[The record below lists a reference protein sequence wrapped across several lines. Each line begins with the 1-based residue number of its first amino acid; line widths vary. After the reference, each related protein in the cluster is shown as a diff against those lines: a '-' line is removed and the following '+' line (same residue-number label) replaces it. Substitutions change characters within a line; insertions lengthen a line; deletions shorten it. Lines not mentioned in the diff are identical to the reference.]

1 MDDKIIRSEVMEDD
15 EKTIKYQVMEK
26 KDDKIIR
33 HQVIGIG
40 EAKPVLETLNVTEN
54 GTYTPEAGVD
64 GFDEV
69 KVEVSDIPAVIEPL
83 SVTENGTYTAPSGVD
98 GYSPVTVNVPP
109 HLPDQQL
116 VCEYDFTSSTPKI
129 DKVRFGVEAYSNY
142 VTFDTT
148 KGCIFDS
155 ASSRLLNTFYSLN
168 QGECYK
174 IEIEFGDIQLDS
186 AITSG
191 KRMLFTYSSDADK
204 TNEGSYGLT
213 WDVTNEYFNYY
224 SGVGNRQIAK
234 PLDYWKNDKMTL
246 YYGLSVDT
254 DGSLYLPNVN
264 IDNSSSKSL
273 IIMDKDLIT
282 ELTAPF
288 QKVNPNIVLG
298 SGNNLFYM
306 EVRKFRIYK
315 LNNLIEKPIE

>member
-1 MDDKIIRSEVMEDD
+1 MIPIKKGIIGTDIPNIAVETSDSTIPRKPILVEGGSEI
-15 EKTIKYQVMEK
+15 T
-26 KDDKIIR
+26 
-33 HQVIGIG
+33 VI
-40 EAKPVLETLNVTEN
+40 ELNVTEN
-54 GTYTPEAGVD
+54 GTYPAPSGVAYSPVYVNVPTPAPNLEN
-64 GFDEV
+64 
-69 KVEVSDIPAVIEPL
+69 ITI
-83 SVTENGTYTAPSGVD
+83 TENGTFQASEGYDGIGTA
-98 GYSPVTVNVPP
+98 TVNVAP
-109 HLPDQQL
+109 HLPDTQL
-116 VCEYDFTSSTPKI
+116 VCEYDFTSATPKV

-155 ASSRLLNTFYSLN
+155 ASSRLLNTYYSLN

-186 AITSG
+186 SITSG
-191 KRMLFTYSSDADK
+191 KRMIFTYSSDADK

-224 SGVGNRQIAK
+224 SGVGNRQIVK

-254 DGSLYLPNVN
+254 DGTLYLPSVN

-273 IIMDKDLIT
+273 IIMDKDLKT

-288 QKVNPNIVLG
+288 QKINPNIVLG

-306 EVRKFRIYK
+306 EVKKFRIYRI
-315 LNNLIEKPIE
+315 NNLIEKPVL

>member
-1 MDDKIIRSEVMEDD
+1 MSKPIIKAEINENIP
-15 EKTIKYQVMEK
+15 TIGVNVP
-26 KDDKIIR
+26 DGN
-33 HQVIGIG
+33 V
-40 EAKPVLETLNVTEN
+40 PVLPVETIGGDSPIDLRTLTISSNSTHFEYNVLDDSYAWNKVVGDVHPITGPLNVTTN
-54 GTYTPEAGVD
+54 GVYDASESPYSFY
-64 GFDEV
+64 GFD
-69 KVEVSDIPAVIEPL
+69 K
-83 SVTENGTYTAPSGVD
+83 
-98 GYSPVTVNVPP
+98 VTVNVPAT
-109 HLPDQQL
+109 LPNQQL
-116 VCEYDFTSSTPKI
+116 VCEYDFTSSTPKV

-186 AITSG
+186 SITSG

-254 DGSLYLPNVN
+254 DGSLYLPSVN

-273 IIMDKDLIT
+273 IIMDKDLKT

-288 QKVNPNIVLG
+288 QKTNPNIVLG

-306 EVRKFRIYK
+306 EVKKFRIYR
-315 LNNLIEKPIE
+315 LNNLIEKPVL

>member
-1 MDDKIIRSEVMEDD
+1 MNIPI
-15 EKTIKYQVMEK
+15 KTGIEANCPSIPVETGNTNIPRKPILFEGG
-26 KDDKIIR
+26 DIPA
-33 HQVIGIG
+33 VINPL
-40 EAKPVLETLNVTEN
+40 AVTEN
-54 GTYTPEAGVD
+54 GTYTPPEGVD
-64 GFDEV
+64 GYNPV
-69 KVEVSDIPAVIEPL
+69 TVNVPAPQPVIETL
-83 SVTENGTYTAPSGVD
+83 TVTENGTYTSPAGVD
-98 GYSPVTVNVPP
+98 GYNPVTVNVPA

-116 VCEYDFTSSTPKI
+116 VCEYDFTSATPKV
-129 DKVRFGVEAYSNY
+129 DKARFGVEAYSNY
-142 VTFDTT
+142 VTFDTA

-174 IEIEFGDIQLDS
+174 IEIEFGDIQLDPS
-186 AITSG
+186 ITSG

-306 EVRKFRIYK
+306 EVKKFRIYR
-315 LNNLIEKPIE
+315 LNNLIEKPIN

>member
-1 MDDKIIRSEVMEDD
+1 MSKPIIKAEINDNTP
-15 EKTIKYQVMEK
+15 TIGVNVPDGKV
-26 KDDKIIR
+26 
-33 HQVIGIG
+33 
-40 EAKPVLETLNVTEN
+40 PVLPVETIGGGSEPVITSLAVTENGEYTAPSGIDGYSPILVDVDPHLTNLVATEN
-54 GTYTPEAGVD
+54 GTYRSEAPFEGY
-64 GFDEV
+64 G
-69 KVEVSDIPAVIEPL
+69 AV
-83 SVTENGTYTAPSGVD
+83 V
-98 GYSPVTVNVPP
+98 VNVPP
-109 HLPDQQL
+109 HLPNQQL
-116 VCEYDFTSSTPKI
+116 VCEYDFTSATPKV

-155 ASSRLLNTFYSLN
+155 ASSRLLNTYYSLN

-186 AITSG
+186 SITSG

-224 SGVGNRQIAK
+224 SGVGNRQIVK
-234 PLDYWKNDKMTL
+234 PLNYWKNDKMTL

-254 DGSLYLPNVN
+254 DGTLYLPNVN

-306 EVRKFRIYK
+306 EVKKFRIYR
-315 LNNLIEKPIE
+315 LNNLIEKPVE

>member
-1 MDDKIIRSEVMEDD
+1 MIPIKKGITGTDIPNIAVETTDSTIPRKPILLEGGSEITVTE
-15 EKTIKYQVMEK
+15 
-26 KDDKIIR
+26 
-33 HQVIGIG
+33 
-40 EAKPVLETLNVTEN
+40 LNVTEN
-54 GTYTPEAGVD
+54 GTYP
-64 GFDEV
+64 
-69 KVEVSDIPAVIEPL
+69 
-83 SVTENGTYTAPSGVD
+83 APSGVA
-98 GYSPVTVNVPP
+98 YSPVYVNVPTPAPNLENITITENGSFQASEGYDGIGTATVNVPP
-109 HLPDQQL
+109 HLPDTQL
-116 VCEYDFTSSTPKI
+116 VCEYDFTSATPKV
-129 DKVRFGVEAYSNY
+129 DKVRFGVEVYSNY

-155 ASSRLLNTFYSLN
+155 ASSRLLNTYYSLN

-174 IEIEFGDIQLDS
+174 IEIEFGDIELDS

-204 TNEGSYGLT
+204 TNESSYGLT

-224 SGVGNRQIAK
+224 SGVGNRQIVK

-254 DGSLYLPNVN
+254 DGTLYLPSVN

-273 IIMDKDLIT
+273 IIMDKDLKT

-288 QKVNPNIVLG
+288 QKINPNIVLG

-306 EVRKFRIYK
+306 EVKKFRIYRI
-315 LNNLIEKPIE
+315 NNLIEKPVL

>member
-1 MDDKIIRSEVMEDD
+1 MTDMHRYAVSDQDTNKI
-15 EKTIKYQVMEK
+15 TKYQVEER
-26 KDDKIIR
+26 KDDKLRR
-33 HQVIGIG
+33 HAVIGIG
-40 EAKPVLETLNVTEN
+40 GSETTITELNVTEN
-54 GTYTPEAGVD
+54 GTYPAPAGSAYSPVNVD
-64 GFDEV
+64 VPAPAPNLE
-69 KVEVSDIPAVIEPL
+69 DITI
-83 SVTENGTYTAPSGVD
+83 TENGTYQASEGYDGIGTA
-98 GYSPVTVNVPP
+98 TVNVPP
-109 HLPDQQL
+109 HLPDTQL
-116 VCEYDFTSSTPKI
+116 VCEYDFTSATPSK
-129 DKVRFGVEAYSNY
+129 DNARFGVNANSNY
-142 VTFDTT
+142 VTFDTS

-155 ASSRLLNTFYSLN
+155 ASSRWLNTFYSLN

-186 AITSG
+186 SITSG
-191 KRMLFTYSSDADK
+191 KRMIFTYASDADK

-213 WDVTNEYFNYY
+213 WDVTGECFNYY

-254 DGSLYLPNVN
+254 DGTLYLPNVN

-306 EVRKFRIYK
+306 EVKKFRIYRI
-315 LNNLIEKPIE
+315 NNLIEKPIN

>member
-1 MDDKIIRSEVMEDD
+1 MNIPIKEGVTTNAPSIAVETSDSNIPRKPILIEGGGSEITVTE
-15 EKTIKYQVMEK
+15 
-26 KDDKIIR
+26 
-33 HQVIGIG
+33 
-40 EAKPVLETLNVTEN
+40 LNVTEN
-54 GTYTPEAGVD
+54 GTFPAPAGVAYSP
-64 GFDEV
+64 V
-69 KVEVSDIPAVIEPL
+69 IVNVPTPAPNLENIII
-83 SVTENGTYTAPSGVD
+83 TENGTFEASEGYDGIGTA
-98 GYSPVTVNVPP
+98 TVNVPP
-109 HLPDQQL
+109 HLPDTQL
-116 VCEYDFTSSTPKI
+116 VCEYDFTSATPTK
-129 DKVRFGVEAYSNY
+129 DNARFGVSANSNY
-142 VTFDTT
+142 VTFDTS

-155 ASSRLLNTFYSLN
+155 ASSRWVNTFYSLN

-186 AITSG
+186 SITSG
-191 KRMLFTYSSDADK
+191 KRMIFTYSSDADK

-213 WDVTNEYFNYY
+213 WDVTGQYFNYY

-273 IIMDKDLIT
+273 IIMDKDLVT

-288 QKVNPNIVLG
+288 QRVNPNIVLG

-306 EVRKFRIYK
+306 EVRKFRIYRI
-315 LNNLIEKPIE
+315 NNLIEKPVE